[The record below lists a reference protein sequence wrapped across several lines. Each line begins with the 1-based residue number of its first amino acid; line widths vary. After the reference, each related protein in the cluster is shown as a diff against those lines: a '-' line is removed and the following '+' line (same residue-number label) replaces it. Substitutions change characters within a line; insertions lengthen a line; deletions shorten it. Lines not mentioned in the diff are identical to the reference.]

1 MIYNIDKY
9 DIKLYNEFLNNLTK
23 HNIDYTEYVCT
34 RDNKFYLSTQLEPF
48 ILDYTPIQNA
58 SKMFLIS
65 KTKGVN
71 NQDAYQYRRQ
81 KVAASKDNLKLCIND
96 AYQYFIDLNQ
106 KQKNSIFYFINIP
119 NKERAEAI
127 SKQLGRLYY
136 FGFYYNKYRVYLTNN
151 QYTTNYIDP
160 ENILVS
166 SSDLFDAEMQL
177 NYNIFRLQDRLK
189 KFSQTPYREN
199 GTTVLPKYIDP
210 FFRTQVKVQT
220 NSNAKN

>member
-9 DIKLYNEFLNNLTK
+9 DIKLYNEFLSNLTK
-23 HNIDYTEYVCT
+23 HNIDYSEYVCT

-48 ILDYTPIQNA
+48 ILDYTLIQNA

-71 NQDAYQYRRQ
+71 NQDIYQYRRQ
-81 KVAASKDNLKLCIND
+81 KVTASKDNLKLCIND

-106 KQKNSIFYFINIP
+106 KQKNSVFYFVNIS
-119 NKERAEAI
+119 NKERAEAL

-166 SSDLFDAEMQL
+166 SNDLFDAEMQL
-177 NYNIFRLQDRLK
+177 NYNIFRLNDRLK

-210 FFRTQVKVQT
+210 FFRTRVKVQT